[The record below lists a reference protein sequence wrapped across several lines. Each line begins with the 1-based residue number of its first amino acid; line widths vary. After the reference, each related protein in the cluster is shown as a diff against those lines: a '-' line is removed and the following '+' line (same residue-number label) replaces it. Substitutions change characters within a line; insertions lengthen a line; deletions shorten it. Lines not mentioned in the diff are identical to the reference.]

1 MRAKDRVPDQFSFD
15 PMVSLS
21 GFLVGV
27 LVGITGVGGAS
38 LMTPLMVL
46 LFGIHPATAV
56 GTDLL
61 YAAITKMAGAG
72 VHHRHGHIRW
82 RLVGLLCLG
91 SIPAT
96 ALTLWLMSGVD
107 RKSAASASMLTSGLG
122 VMLLVTAAILVF
134 RDFLMRYELN
144 WLKSHRAPNPRF
156 ITMATVVLGL
166 VLGTVVTLTS
176 VGAGAIGV
184 TILLFLYPRAA
195 VNEIVG
201 SDIAH
206 AIPLTL
212 VGGIGYWMIGDVHW
226 LLLAS
231 LLLGSIPGILLGSH
245 VAPRMPERLVRI
257 ILAIVL
263 MVVAA
268 RLIHS

>member
-1 MRAKDRVPDQFSFD
+1 M
-15 PMVSLS
+15 
-21 GFLVGV
+21 
-27 LVGITGVGGAS
+27 TGVGGAS

-61 YAAITKMAGAG
+61 YAAITKMAGAA

-82 RLVGLLCLG
+82 RLVGLLAIG
-91 SIPAT
+91 SVPAT

-107 RKSAASASMLTSGLG
+107 RKSAHSVSMLTTSLG
-122 VMLLVTAAILVF
+122 IMLMMTAMILLF
-134 RDFLMRYELN
+134 RDVFMRFELD
-144 WLKSHRAPNPRF
+144 WLKKHRNPQPRT
-156 ITMATVVLGL
+156 IAIATVVLGI

-184 TILLFLYPRAA
+184 TVLLFLYPRSSI
-195 VNEIVG
+195 NDIVG

-212 VGGIGYWMIGDVHW
+212 IGGIGYFIIGDLNWV
-226 LLLAS
+226 LLGS
-231 LLLGSIPGILLGSH
+231 LLIGSIPGIVLGSLA
-245 VAPRMPERLVRI
+245 APRLPERAIRV
-257 ILAIVL
+257 ILALILVIV
-263 MVVAA
+263 ASK
-268 RLIHS
+268 LIAI

>member
-1 MRAKDRVPDQFSFD
+1 
-15 PMVSLS
+15 MVSLS
-21 GFLVGV
+21 GFLVGA

-61 YAAITKMAGAG
+61 YAAITKMAGAS
-72 VHHRHGHIRW
+72 VHHRNGHVRW
-82 RLVGLLCLG
+82 RLVGALSLG
-91 SIPAT
+91 SIPAS
-96 ALTLWLMSGVD
+96 AITLWLMSGVD
-107 RKSAASASMLTSGLG
+107 RRSGHAVELLTTSLG
-122 VMLLVTAAILVF
+122 IMLLVTAIILLF
-134 RDFLMRYELN
+134 RDLLVRFELN
-144 WLKSHRAPNPRF
+144 WLKSHKTPSPRT
-156 ITMATVVLGL
+156 IAIATFCLGL

-184 TILLFLYPRAA
+184 TVLLFLYPRAA

-212 VGGIGYWMIGDVHW
+212 VGGLGYWMIGDVNW
-226 LLLAS
+226 ALLLS
-231 LLLGSIPGILLGSH
+231 LLIGSIPGILLGSH
-245 VAPRMPERLVRI
+245 AAPRMPERIIRLLLAFILV
-257 ILAIVL
+257 IVAL
-263 MVVAA
+263 K
-268 RLIHS
+268 LIHS